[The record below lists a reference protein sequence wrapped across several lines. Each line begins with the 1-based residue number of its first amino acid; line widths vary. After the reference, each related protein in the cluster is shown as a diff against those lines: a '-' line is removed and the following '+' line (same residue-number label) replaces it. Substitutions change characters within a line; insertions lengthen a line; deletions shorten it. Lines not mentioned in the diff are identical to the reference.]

1 MWKTGERRMDVEVIR
16 TKVKESINR
25 VTGIEA
31 ATISDTASYDADLG
45 LDSLSILEIAVDVE
59 TQFKFQASDE
69 ELSAIHTVEDAVSL
83 VKKRLSAEVV

>member
-1 MWKTGERRMDVEVIR
+1 MDIEVIR
-16 TKVKESINR
+16 AKVKGSINR

-31 ATISDTASYDADLG
+31 GTISDTASYDVDLG

-69 ELSAIHTVEDAVSL
+69 ELSAIHTVEDSVSL
-83 VKKRLSAEVV
+83 VNKRLSAEVG

>member
-1 MWKTGERRMDVEVIR
+1 MWKAGESRMDVEVIR
-16 TKVKESINR
+16 TKVKEAINR

-31 ATISDTASYDADLG
+31 ATISDTASYDADLD

-69 ELSAIHTVEDAVSL
+69 ELSAVHTVEDVVSL
-83 VKKRLSAEVV
+83 VMRRLSAEVG

>member
-1 MWKTGERRMDVEVIR
+1 MDAEAIR
-16 TKVKESINR
+16 TKVKQSINR

-45 LDSLSILEIAVDVE
+45 LDSLSILEIVVDVE

-69 ELSAIHTVEDAVSL
+69 ELSSIRTVADAVSL
-83 VKKRLSAEVV
+83 VEKRLSAEVG